1 MFFLNCARFFIYLTN
16 ELPSFSCS
24 IDSGGGS
31 QGISNATAATPRQ
44 PLPLARL
51 PGGTPMVCTRAL
63 GLWQRT
69 ALIGARDPS
78 PLLFAAPVAAAQAPS
93 SSSSTS
99 ASSHAFRPS
108 SAAAGAAA
116 PVPAGVSATESH
128 SGGAAYDVTTGHLSW
143 VPATLLLTQAALHLH
158 AVGRGNALWLSLPL
172 HVVPLECVQQH
183 RRPRSGNHRS
193 TPVLVLSEPE
203 NARFSAAAPAAA
215 AAATTTTTIG
225 AFPSSPKSHVA
236 KQSVVVIGLSP
247 SHHAMLVE
255 ALEKAQRRHA
265 KGATTGASGDS
276 SRSDKY
282 TV

>member
-1 MFFLNCARFFIYLTN
+1 MV
-16 ELPSFSCS
+16 S
-24 IDSGGGS
+24 I
-31 QGISNATAATPRQ
+31 
-44 PLPLARL
+44 
-51 PGGTPMVCTRAL
+51 RAL

-93 SSSSTS
+93 STS
-99 ASSHAFRPS
+99 ISSHAFRPS
-108 SAAAGAAA
+108 SAAAEAAA
-116 PVPAGVSATESH
+116 PVSAGVAATESH
-128 SGGAAYDVTTGHLSW
+128 SGGAAYDVTTGHLYW

-193 TPVLVLSEPE
+193 TPFLVLSEPE

-215 AAATTTTTIG
+215 ATTPPPTIG
-225 AFPSSPKSHVA
+225 ASPSSSKSHVA
-236 KQSVVVIGLSP
+236 TQSVVVIGLSP
-247 SHHAMLVE
+247 SHHAVLVE
-255 ALEKAQRRHA
+255 AIEKAQRRHA
-265 KGATTGASGDS
+265 KGATTGVSGVS
-276 SRSDKY
+276 SRTDKY